1 METDLLDAV
10 SGDYGM
16 GEFGAGAAKIPLAS
30 VIAILSGFCPD
41 DLCLWH
47 SWHDLWIFLK

>member
-10 SGDYGM
+10 SGNYGM
-16 GEFGAGAAKIPLAS
+16 GEFGAGAAKIPFAS

-41 DLCLWH
+41 DFCLWH
-47 SWHDLWIFLK
+47 SWHDLWVLLK